1 MRSILKRRLRDLASE
16 PYRATGRL
24 HYQWARGKLGHDPL
38 FLALIEH
45 GVFPNGARVLD
56 LGCGRGLLAAW
67 LLAAEQLRADGSWPA
82 SLTPPPQGLHFRGL
96 EQVGQDV
103 ACGNRALQS
112 AHGRRV
118 QLDAGDIRVADL
130 GDADAIALLDVLHY
144 IPYAEQEWLLDRVR
158 ATLGGGGVFVTRV
171 GDAGSGLR
179 FAFSQ
184 LVDMGVAVARGYR
197 IPRLWC
203 RSRDAWVQA
212 LEARGFVVQAFPMS
226 NGTPFAN
233 VLLVA
238 RVA

>member
-16 PYRATGRL
+16 PYRATGRF

-38 FLALIEH
+38 FFALIEH
-45 GVFPNGARVLD
+45 GVFPDGAHVLD

-82 SLTPPPQGLHFRGL
+82 SLTQPPRGLRFRGL

-112 AHGRRV
+112 VHGQRV
-118 QLDAGDIRVADL
+118 RLQVGDICSAEL
-130 GDADAIALLDVLHY
+130 GDVDAIALLDVLHY
-144 IPYAEQEWLLDRVR
+144 IPYAEQEQLLDRVR
-158 ATLGGGGVFVTRV
+158 TALGGGGIFVTRV
-171 GDAGSGLR
+171 GDSGGGLR
-179 FAFSQ
+179 FALSQ
-184 LVDMGVAVARGYR
+184 LVDRGIAFIRGYR
-197 IPRLWC
+197 TQHLWC

-212 LEARGFVVQAFPMS
+212 LEARGFAVQACSMS
-226 NGTPFAN
+226 SGTPFAN
-233 VLLVA
+233 VLLIA